1 MKLIKLYFIYDG
13 SNPLRCAL
21 QCSPSGLAN
30 NNEFHLK
37 YKIMS
42 AGIIVG
48 IIFLVITIICLI
60 FRLCIWVFMMF
71 IALIFGITGIVE
83 TIEETNMANSGYIIN
98 IDNKRNIEVIKRNG
112 NYIQYVDDGDTLVVS
127 KSVWINQ
134 VLINPKIVNIK
145 DF

>member
-1 MKLIKLYFIYDG
+1 
-13 SNPLRCAL
+13 
-21 QCSPSGLAN
+21 
-30 NNEFHLK
+30 
-37 YKIMS
+37 MS
-42 AGIIVG
+42 VEIIVG
-48 IIFLVITIICLI
+48 IIFLVITIICFI

-71 IALIFGITGIVE
+71 IALVFGITGVVE

-134 VLINPKIVNIK
+134 VLQNPKIVNIK
-145 DF
+145 NF